1 MLNQK
6 QCECGTRFSTAKP
19 GVERCGK
26 CRRRARWTNSRELRR
41 VREANSIGSHTTAQ
55 FLAIIRKQ
63 KYLCFWCR
71 SLLRD
76 ALGKLLATRGHMMPI
91 ARGGSDSIFNI
102 AAECMPCN
110 REKGNMS
117 AGEYRVF
124 LTAHNRGFSEVSA
137 VPASSEGISFEEKH
151 RELRITDLPVELQDG
166 FKVLL
171 AAHAMTEP
179 QTMVFRGMEV
189 ERKRARRQEL
199 LRSQVEELRNR
210 RQA

>member
-1 MLNQK
+1 MLTQK

-19 GVERCGK
+19 DIERCGK
-26 CRRRARWTNSRELRR
+26 CRRRARWENSRQHRKA
-41 VREANSIGSHTTAQ
+41 REANSIGAHTTAQ
-55 FLAIIRKQ
+55 FLAVIRKQ
-63 KYLCFWCR
+63 KYLCFWCHG
-71 SLLRD
+71 SLRD
-76 ALGKLLATRGHMMPI
+76 ANKKLCATRGHLMPI

-110 REKGNMS
+110 LEKGDMT

-124 LTAHNRGFSEVSA
+124 LNTHNRTFSEVSA
-137 VPASSEGISFEEKH
+137 VPASSEGLFLEEKH
-151 RELRITDLPVELQDG
+151 RELRMTDLPVELQHG
-166 FKVLL
+166 FRALL
-171 AAHAMTEP
+171 AAHTMTEP
-179 QTMVFRGMEV
+179 QTLVFRGFEV